1 MEEYKYLNLQKSE
14 AVVAQMASTIFAA
27 YIQNNQINKDNE
39 DELIKKATHIA
50 IKLAEYSDK
59 IVKSDEEWLKKKKR
73 LLLYNY
79 LKCVFHGEKCQ
90 T

>member
-1 MEEYKYLNLQKSE
+1 MEKYKYLNMQKSE

-27 YIQNNQINKDNE
+27 FIQNNQVNKDNE

-59 IVKSDEEWLKKKKR
+59 IVKSDEEWLKKE
-73 LLLYNY
+73 
-79 LKCVFHGEKCQ
+79 EKPAPI
-90 T
+90 